1 MDREVNLSRRPLKT
15 LVNESLLQPNKV
27 SSLANRMRRRFDE
40 PFKPSVRNRTKRNRD
55 ERDRYK
61 KRMPQRQD
69 GRRNNPNRAI
79 GVKRKAVDT
88 RLGMRL
94 RGPSAR

>member
-1 MDREVNLSRRPLKT
+1 MDREVNLRRRPLKT
-15 LVNESLLQPNKV
+15 LVNEGLAQPYKATG
-27 SSLANRMRRRFDE
+27 LENRHRRAFDE
-40 PFKPSVRNRTKRNRD
+40 KFKPSVRNRTKRNRD

-69 GRRNNPNRAI
+69 GRRNNPNRGI
-79 GVKRKAVDT
+79 GHKRKAVDT
-88 RLGMRL
+88 RMGTRL